1 MPALADHPDTPVAR
15 LEAAVRARIGAA
27 RYQMWF
33 LTRAAF
39 ATGGGG
45 ATVHVPDDAFR
56 DWLEDRFGEALR
68 EATAEVLG
76 GTAKLRFQV
85 SPERFG
91 EDGPITPVA
100 PKVPEPPAK
109 KEPLPKRRA
118 TLFGDELD
126 PPAKPPRGRK
136 VKAAAPAKV
145 EAAPVPAPAE
155 PTAAPRNAR
164 RWRSLSEFVVGTCN
178 RLAHASVQSI
188 LEGGDDAPNPLVI
201 HGPVGTGKTHLLCA
215 TLKHLALEL
224 GARVAYVEISL
235 LYAQIRRGFQDGKS
249 GGEIIQP
256 LSQVDVLAID
266 ELGKGR
272 GSPFELETLD
282 ELIARRY
289 NAGKVT
295 LFATNYSLR
304 PPEENRATG
313 YATTAEL
320 KAEGK
325 DSKLLCDRVGERV
338 YSRLCEMC
346 EFVEFS
352 TATKDYRRARATVS
366 RPSKSSP

>member
-1 MPALADHPDTPVAR
+1 MSDLSVSVAPCQTPSFVVDRIGDYAVAR
-15 LEAAVRARIGAA
+15 PEARVEDCQACSGTGLVAKTITDGGRSYEVVTPCARQKLIGRLQLFDNAHLPGVHA
-27 RYQMWF
+27 S
-33 LTRAAF
+33 
-39 ATGGGG
+39 ATFESFKPYG
-45 ATVHVPDDAFR
+45 A
-56 DWLEDRFGEALR
+56 EQDRALR
-68 EATAEVLG
+68 VAKEFAHTWPRTRGFVL
-76 GTAKLRFQV
+76 A
-85 SPERFG
+85 
-91 EDGPITPVA
+91 
-100 PKVPEPPAK
+100 
-109 KEPLPKRRA
+109 
-118 TLFGDELD
+118 
-126 PPAKPPRGRK
+126 
-136 VKAAAPAKV
+136 
-145 EAAPVPAPAE
+145 
-155 PTAAPRNAR
+155 
-164 RWRSLSEFVVGTCN
+164 
-178 RLAHASVQSI
+178 
-188 LEGGDDAPNPLVI
+188 
-201 HGPVGTGKTHLLCA
+201 GPVGTGKTHLLASALKFA
-215 TLKHLALEL
+215 TIEKGVRA
-224 GARVAYVEISL
+224 AYVEISL
-235 LYAQIRRGFQDGKS
+235 LYATIRRGFHEGKS
-249 GGEIIQP
+249 GGEIIGP
-256 LSQVDVLAID
+256 LSQVDLLAID